1 MRQLLY
7 AMQFKGQAGPGD
19 KEGTMFAKTT
29 SDSCRITSTVSD
41 AGLEGTLEPVAGGR
55 ASFESVVTI
64 TGESSFLESGSIHF
78 GRGNSLRFSTVGNG
92 YLGAC
97 ADPSLKHGTVNWRVD
112 GGEGQFAGATGLI
125 TSNFTVG
132 PNGEVVD
139 NHFGLIFLK

>member
-55 ASFESVVTI
+55 ASFESVVT
-64 TGESSFLESGSIHF
+64 TFLRWRHLPRMRCRRMSRATRLTLQRSPRALSS
-78 GRGNSLRFSTVGNG
+78 
-92 YLGAC
+92 A
-97 ADPSLKHGTVNWRVD
+97 
-112 GGEGQFAGATGLI
+112 
-125 TSNFTVG
+125 
-132 PNGEVVD
+132 
-139 NHFGLIFLK
+139 

>member
-29 SDSCRITSTVSD
+29 SDSCRITSSVSD

-78 GRGNSLRFSTVGNG
+78 GRAEGLQQNFVSIPNQNRIPAL
-92 YLGAC
+92 
-97 ADPSLKHGTVNWRVD
+97 PSATRTFTESEKKPQLKSGRMWQRCGSVKTN
-112 GGEGQFAGATGLI
+112 L
-125 TSNFTVG
+125 
-132 PNGEVVD
+132 P
-139 NHFGLIFLK
+139 